1 LKKRNVSRLILIIL
15 LTTAFTQSSTIAS
28 AEDVQQQLDFNVVA
42 EGGGLVIWGFSW
54 MPPYPGESF
63 YLGGPGPDPPVV
75 PFPMYNWGN
84 PTYSAKLEN
93 SVIKIAGDSNLEE
106 APVRT
111 DSPEALPT
119 DLTKFWLRSQN
130 STGILKASWVEAG
143 GTPHKLE
150 IDISSVNS
158 GGVWVGPPATCP
170 WGHLAL
176 GFISPSVPIQPM
188 VFEGYLDN
196 QSINGRMQVIS
207 WPDTMMANLWIDD
220 GVSGTYVNIIW
231 VDPDAYMTHE
241 WLTHWLA
248 FEIELPEFGY
258 EPGDDPLAAWVPTA
272 EVLSRELKVG
282 DIVILQSN
290 ARYWSDDF
298 TDRDYDGWTI
308 TGYNFEPFYVDMMT
322 PPIPI
327 QGNYSAEDGTLLSLG
342 PRVPGLAGVASH
354 PSTVA
359 YGTWSFDIHITDET
373 EEHFYIYFATDEW
386 GDYPL
391 HINSYD
397 IAIVLQP
404 GQAWS
409 WELEEDAQSGFVL
422 VKRNGAAT
430 EGGWQGLG
438 SYSLYEE
445 LSGVYHIDITRDHN
459 GNFKVYID
467 GDLVIEAKDNEHTTS
482 TWFRFT
488 GEPGPAIDNVV
499 VKDTI
504 DDLAQQ
510 LDEKVL
516 TLQNEVSGL
525 ESEMTS
531 LENEKSALEAE
542 TETLED
548 EKATLEDEKSTLTT
562 EKAALE
568 GTVSTLQENVS
579 SLEGSLGSWQMYTA
593 AALIIGLIIG
603 AAAIYMTKR

>member
-1 LKKRNVSRLILIIL
+1 MKKRNISRIIVL
-15 LTTAFTQSSTIAS
+15 LLLAAALAASMRLSTTAL
-28 AEDVQQQLDFNVVA
+28 AEDEPQQLEFNVVA

-54 MPPYPGESF
+54 MPPYPGEAF

-75 PFPMYNWGN
+75 PIPLYNWGS
-84 PTYSAKLEN
+84 PEYSAKLTG
-93 SVIKIAGDSNLEE
+93 SVIRITGDSDLEE

-111 DSPEALPT
+111 DTPEALPA
-119 DLTKFWLRSQN
+119 DLTKFWLRGQN
-130 STGILKASWVEAG
+130 SSGLLRATWVEAD
-143 GTPHKLE
+143 GTPHSLE
-150 IDISSVNS
+150 VDLTGVNS

-176 GFISPSVPIQPM
+176 GFISPSVPVQPVAFVGEM
-188 VFEGYLDN
+188 DGQPVE
-196 QSINGRMQVIS
+196 GRMHVIS

-220 GVSGTYVNIIW
+220 GAGGTYVNMIW

-258 EPGDDPLAAWVPTA
+258 GPGDDPLAAWLPTA

-282 DIVILQSN
+282 DVVTLQSN
-290 ARYWSDDF
+290 ARNWSDDF
-298 TDRDYDGWTI
+298 DDGDYEGWTI
-308 TGYNFEPFYVDMMT
+308 TGYNFEPFFADMMT

-373 EEHFYIYFATDEW
+373 EEHFYVYFATDDW

-409 WELEEDAQSGFVL
+409 WELDEGAKSGFVL
-422 VKRNGAAT
+422 VKRNGAAL

-445 LSGVYHIDITRDHN
+445 LSGVYHIDITRDHH
-459 GNFKVYID
+459 GNFKVYLD
-467 GDLVIEAKDNEHTTS
+467 GDLVIEATDTEHTTS

-499 VKDTI
+499 VKDTV
-504 DDLAQQ
+504 DDLAQ
-510 LDEKVL
+510 LLNMKV
-516 TLQNEVSGL
+516 TALQNEVSEL
-525 ESEMTS
+525 EAEKTS
-531 LENEKSALEAE
+531 LENEKSALE
-542 TETLED
+542 T
-548 EKATLEDEKSTLTT
+548 EKATLEDERSTLNN

-568 GTVSTLQENVS
+568 EAVGTLEDRVS
-579 SLEGSLGSWQMYTA
+579 SMESSLGSWQMYAA
-593 AALIIGLIIG
+593 AALVVGLIAG

>member
-1 LKKRNVSRLILIIL
+1 MKKNKVSKLAVSIL
-15 LTTAFTQSSTIAS
+15 LGLALIGLTHPISLTF
-28 AEDVQQQLDFNVVA
+28 AEDAAQKLEFDVVA
-42 EGGGLVIWGFSW
+42 EGGGLVIWGYSW

-63 YLGGPGPDPPVV
+63 YLGGPGPNPPVV
-75 PFPMYNWGN
+75 PLPLYNWGS
-84 PTYSAKLEN
+84 PEYSAKLTS
-93 SVIKIAGDSNLEE
+93 SVFKITGDSNLEE

-119 DLTKFWLRSQN
+119 SLTKFWVRGHN
-130 STGILKASWVEAG
+130 STGLLEATWVEAN
-143 GTPHKLE
+143 GTPHSLE
-150 IDISSVNS
+150 VDLMGVNS

-176 GFISPSVPIQPM
+176 GFISPSMPVNP
-188 VFEGYLDN
+188 VTFEGELDGEPVE
-196 QSINGRMQVIS
+196 GRMHVIS
-207 WPDTMMANLWIDD
+207 WPDTMMINLWIDD
-220 GVSGTYVNIIW
+220 GADGVYVNMIW

-258 EPGDDPLAAWVPTA
+258 EPGDDPLAAWVPGA
-272 EVLSRELKVG
+272 EVLSRKLKVG
-282 DIVILQSN
+282 DVVTLQSN

-298 TDRDYDGWTI
+298 DDGDYDGWTI

-327 QGNYSAEDGTLLSLG
+327 KGNYTAEDGTLQSLG
-342 PRVPGLAGVASH
+342 FRVPSLAGVASH

-359 YGTWSFDIHITDET
+359 YGTWSFDVHITDET
-373 EEHFYIYFATDEW
+373 EEHFYVYFATDDW
-386 GDYPL
+386 GDYPI

-409 WELEEDAQSGFVL
+409 WELEEDAQAGFVL

-445 LSGVYHIDITRDHN
+445 LSGVYHIDITRDN
-459 GNFKVYID
+459 MGNFKVYID
-467 GDLVIEAKDNEHTTS
+467 GDLVIEATDNEHKTS

-504 DDLAQQ
+504 DDLS
-510 LDEKVL
+510 LRLNEKVG
-516 TLQNEVSGL
+516 TLQNTVLRLKDEK
-525 ESEMTS
+525 TS
-531 LENEKSALEAE
+531 LENEKSSLENEE
-542 TETLED
+542 TVLEN
-548 EKATLEDEKSTLTT
+548 EKAILEE
-562 EKAALE
+562 
-568 GTVSTLQENVS
+568 TVSTLENSVS
-579 SLEGSLGSWQMYTA
+579 SLEESVGSMQMYIVI
-593 AALIIGLIIG
+593 ALILGLAAG
-603 AAAIYMTKR
+603 EAAIYLTKR

>member
-1 LKKRNVSRLILIIL
+1 MKKNKVSRLTELMLLGIALIG
-15 LTTAFTQSSTIAS
+15 LTHPISYAF
-28 AEDVQQQLDFNVVA
+28 AEEAARELEFDVVA
-42 EGGGLVIWGFSW
+42 EGGGLLIWGYSW

-63 YLGGPGPDPPVV
+63 YLGGPGPDPPIV
-75 PFPMYNWGN
+75 PLPLYNWGS
-84 PTYSAKLEN
+84 PEYSAKLTS
-93 SVIKIAGDSNLEE
+93 SVFKITGDSNLEE

-119 DLTKFWLRSQN
+119 SLTKFWLRGHN
-130 STGILKASWVEAG
+130 STGMLEATWAEANG
-143 GTPHKLE
+143 APHSLE
-150 IDISSVNS
+150 VDLMGVKS

-176 GFISPSVPIQPM
+176 GFISPSMPIDP
-188 VFEGYLDN
+188 VTFEGELDGEPVE
-196 QSINGRMQVIS
+196 GRMHVIS
-207 WPDTMMANLWIDD
+207 WPDTMMVNLWIDD
-220 GVSGTYVNIIW
+220 GGDGVYVNMIW
-231 VDPDAYMTHE
+231 IDPDAYMTHE

-258 EPGDDPLAAWVPTA
+258 EPGDDPLAAWVPGA
-272 EVLSRELKVG
+272 EVLSREMKVG
-282 DIVILQSN
+282 DVVTLQSN

-298 TDRDYDGWTI
+298 NDGDYDGWTI
-308 TGYNFEPFYVDMMT
+308 TGYDFEPFYADMMT

-327 QGNYSAEDGTLLSLG
+327 KGNYTAEDGALQSLG
-342 PRVPGLAGVASH
+342 PRVPGRAGVASH

-359 YGTWSFDIHITDET
+359 YGTWSFDVHITDET
-373 EEHFYIYFATDEW
+373 EEHFYVYFATDDW

-409 WELEEDAQSGFVL
+409 WELEEDAEAGFVL
-422 VKRNGAAT
+422 VKRNGAAL

-445 LSGVYHIDITRDHN
+445 LSGVYHVDVTRDHM

-467 GDLVIEAKDNEHTTS
+467 GDLVIEATDNEHKTS

-504 DDLAQQ
+504 DDLSVR
-510 LDEKVL
+510 LNENVG
-516 TLQNEVSGL
+516 TLQDTVLGL
-525 ESEMTS
+525 RDEMTS
-531 LENEKSALEAE
+531 LENEKTVLES
-542 TETLED
+542 
-548 EKATLEDEKSTLTT
+548 EKALLEE
-562 EKAALE
+562 
-568 GTVSTLQENVS
+568 TVSTLENNVTD
-579 SLEGSLGSWQMYTA
+579 LEESVGSMQIYIVI
-593 AALIIGLIIG
+593 ALIVGLAAG
-603 AAAIYMTKR
+603 AAAVYLTKR